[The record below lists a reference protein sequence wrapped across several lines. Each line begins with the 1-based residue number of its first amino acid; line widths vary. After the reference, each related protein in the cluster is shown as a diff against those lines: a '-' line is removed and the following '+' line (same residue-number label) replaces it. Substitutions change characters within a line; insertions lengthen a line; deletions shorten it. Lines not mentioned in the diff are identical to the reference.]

1 MAVPTSV
8 LALALVAGFAAL
20 AALSLHLGGLEHAGA
35 VPRAAIRAALQLA
48 GVALVISGVLGSVPL
63 SLAFLVVMAAVASL
77 TAGRRISAHRSGLLA
92 AGPILVG
99 VLPALAALVGTG
111 LVPTTGTALVP
122 AGGILIGGAM
132 TATAL
137 AGRLGVAALRD
148 QHDLYEAALA
158 LGARPRDAALL
169 LLRPACG
176 HALVPALDQ
185 TRTVG
190 TVTLPGAFVGML
202 LAGAGPARAAGVQL
216 VVLVALLLVQSLAVI
231 GVVELIARSWL
242 RQAVPAADAGAGGP
256 ASVAAQATDRR
267 RRGGA
272 AGAST
277 N

>member
-1 MAVPTSV
+1 MSVPTPV
-8 LALALVAGFAAL
+8 LALALVAAFAVAGAL
-20 AALSLHLGGLEHAGA
+20 TLRVGGLEHAAA
-35 VPRAAIRAALQLA
+35 VPRAALRAALQLA
-48 GVALVISGVLGSVPL
+48 GVALVISGVLGSAWL
-63 SLAFLVVMAAVASL
+63 SLAFLAVMAAVATV

-92 AGPILVG
+92 AGPILAG
-99 VLPALAALVGTG
+99 VTPALAALVGTG

-202 LAGAGPARAAGVQL
+202 LAGAGPARASGVQL
-216 VVLVALLLVQSLAVI
+216 VVLVALLMVQSLAVV

-242 RQAVPAADAGAGGP
+242 RQPDPATTPAAAPVPAETGQARGRG
-256 ASVAAQATDRR
+256 SAAE
-267 RRGGA
+267 
-272 AGAST
+272 
-277 N
+277 